1 MKATLENLRSCL
13 DYCIHDIDECILRGK
28 RKILYF
34 PYSDTKEDF
43 EKKIKKSFPTL
54 RNKNE
59 RIYGILES
67 VQDFNNIENSW
78 LSTLCGK
85 TNTVKHNG
93 LLKQKRQD
101 NFNVK
106 IPGVYEGTNSSV
118 TFVGCTVV
126 KEGKSI
132 PLDLSIDTYGNMT
145 SQGPIDSRLS
155 VEKIDW
161 VTFTIEG
168 MDEDLLDFLTR
179 CYNEIQEMV
188 TKIYTEIE
196 E

>member
-1 MKATLENLRSCL
+1 M
-13 DYCIHDIDECILRGK
+13 
-28 RKILYF
+28 
-34 PYSDTKEDF
+34 
-43 EKKIKKSFPTL
+43 
-54 RNKNE
+54 
-59 RIYGILES
+59 
-67 VQDFNNIENSW
+67 
-78 LSTLCGK
+78 
-85 TNTVKHNG
+85 
-93 LLKQKRQD
+93 
-101 NFNVK
+101 
-106 IPGVYEGTNSSV
+106 
-118 TFVGCTVV
+118 
-126 KEGKSI
+126 
-132 PLDLSIDTYGNMT
+132 SIDTYGNMT